1 MLGVMGVL
9 KSFTDELRKVQAERE
24 AQLFLEVLRRRL
36 GDLTFGDLTA
46 LLISPLGKK
55 LAALKVSE
63 SFTAAPASA
72 GAPASAAAPVAE
84 KTSSKKSSLAKAKA
98 AKPPKAREPKATK
111 PTKAV
116 KATKPT
122 KAVKAPKPTKPVKA
136 TKPTKAVKA
145 PKTAQA
151 PKAPKT
157 TAVNKTT
164 KAPASVKPATTL
176 SSAAEGHKVAAPAPL
191 TPPQASATGPRKGSA
206 PSEESRIA
214 FDQSI
219 VAALHEAG
227 DWTAATELRAKVGG
241 TRDQIWL
248 GLRRLTAEG
257 MITRIGEREATR
269 YKLVG

>member
-1 MLGVMGVL
+1 MGVL

-24 AQLFLEVLRRRL
+24 AQLLLEVLRRRL

-63 SFTAAPASA
+63 SFVAA
-72 GAPASAAAPVAE
+72 APASAAAPVVVEETRTPPKA
-84 KTSSKKSSLAKAKA
+84 SSKKSSLAKAKA
-98 AKPPKAREPKATK
+98 KAVKPHKTREAKAAKPPKAVKPPKATK
-111 PTKAV
+111 PPKAA
-116 KATKPT
+116 KAAK
-122 KAVKAPKPTKPVKA
+122 
-136 TKPTKAVKA
+136 
-145 PKTAQA
+145 A

-157 TAVNKTT
+157 TVAKKTT
-164 KAPASVKPATTL
+164 KAPASAKPATTP
-176 SSAAEGHKVAAPAPL
+176 SSAAEHKVAAPAPL
-191 TPPQASATGPRKGSA
+191 APLQASATGPRKGSA
-206 PSEESRIA
+206 QSEESRIA

-219 VAALHEAG
+219 VAALREAG

-257 MITRIGEREATR
+257 MIARIGEREATR

>member
-24 AQLFLEVLRRRL
+24 AQLLLEVLRRRL

-63 SFTAAPASA
+63 SFVAA
-72 GAPASAAAPVAE
+72 APASAAAPVAE

-111 PTKAV
+111 PTKTV
-116 KATKPT
+116 KAPKPT
-122 KAVKAPKPTKPVKA
+122 KAVKAPKPTKAVKA
-136 TKPTKAVKA
+136 TKTV
-145 PKTAQA
+145 QA

-164 KAPASVKPATTL
+164 KAPASAKPATTL
-176 SSAAEGHKVAAPAPL
+176 SSAAEHKVAAPA
-191 TPPQASATGPRKGSA
+191 QASATGPRKGAA
-206 PSEESRIA
+206 PSQESRIA
-214 FDQSI
+214 YDQSI
-219 VAALHEAG
+219 VAALREAG

-241 TRDQIWL
+241 TGEQIWL

-257 MITRIGEREATR
+257 MITRIGERDATR

>member
-24 AQLFLEVLRRRL
+24 AQLLLEVLRRRL

-63 SFTAAPASA
+63 SFVAA
-72 GAPASAAAPVAE
+72 APASAAAPVAE

-98 AKPPKAREPKATK
+98 KAKAKAAKPTKAREAKATK

-116 KATKPT
+116 KP
-122 KAVKAPKPTKPVKA
+122 PKA
-136 TKPTKAVKA
+136 TKPTKAAKA

-157 TAVNKTT
+157 TAAKKTT
-164 KAPASVKPATTL
+164 KAPASAKPATTL
-176 SSAAEGHKVAAPAPL
+176 SSAAEHKVAAPAPL

-214 FDQSI
+214 YDQSI
-219 VAALHEAG
+219 VAALREAG

-269 YKLVG
+269 YKLAG

>member
-24 AQLFLEVLRRRL
+24 AQLLLEVLRRRL

-63 SFTAAPASA
+63 SFVAA
-72 GAPASAAAPVAE
+72 APASAAAPVVVEETRTPPKAPKAE

-98 AKPPKAREPKATK
+98 KAAKPHKTREAKAAKPPKAVKPPKATK
-111 PTKAV
+111 PPKAA
-116 KATKPT
+116 K
-122 KAVKAPKPTKPVKA
+122 
-136 TKPTKAVKA
+136 
-145 PKTAQA
+145 A

-157 TAVNKTT
+157 TAAKKTT

-214 FDQSI
+214 YDQSI
-219 VAALHEAG
+219 VAALREAG

-269 YKLVG
+269 YKLAG

>member
-24 AQLFLEVLRRRL
+24 AQLLLEVLRRRL

-63 SFTAAPASA
+63 SFVAA
-72 GAPASAAAPVAE
+72 APASAAAPVVVEETRTPPKAKAE

-98 AKPPKAREPKATK
+98 KAAKPHKTREAKAAKPPKAVKPPKATK
-111 PTKAV
+111 PPKAA
-116 KATKPT
+116 KAAK
-122 KAVKAPKPTKPVKA
+122 
-136 TKPTKAVKA
+136 
-145 PKTAQA
+145 A

-157 TAVNKTT
+157 TVAKKTT
-164 KAPASVKPATTL
+164 KAPASAKPATTL
-176 SSAAEGHKVAAPAPL
+176 SSAAEHKVAAPAPL

-206 PSEESRIA
+206 QSEESRIA

-269 YKLVG
+269 YKLAG

>member
-24 AQLFLEVLRRRL
+24 AQLLLEVLRRRL

-63 SFTAAPASA
+63 SFVAA
-72 GAPASAAAPVAE
+72 APASAAAPVVE
-84 KTSSKKSSLAKAKA
+84 ETSSKAPKSKPREGEGEPREGEGEG
-98 AKPPKAREPKATK
+98 AKPHKTQEA
-111 PTKAV
+111 

-122 KAVKAPKPTKPVKA
+122 KAVKAPKPTKAPKA
-136 TKPTKAVKA
+136 TKTV
-145 PKTAQA
+145 QA

-157 TAVNKTT
+157 TVVNKTT
-164 KAPASVKPATTL
+164 KAPASAKPATTL
-176 SSAAEGHKVAAPAPL
+176 SSAAEHKVAAPAPL

-206 PSEESRIA
+206 PSQESRIA
-214 FDQSI
+214 YDQSI
-219 VAALHEAG
+219 VAALREAG

>member
-24 AQLFLEVLRRRL
+24 AQLLLEVLRRRL

-63 SFTAAPASA
+63 SFVAA
-72 GAPASAAAPVAE
+72 APASAAAPVAE

-98 AKPPKAREPKATK
+98 KRKPESRSPK
-111 PTKAV
+111 PTKP

-122 KAVKAPKPTKPVKA
+122 KAVKAPKPTKAVKA
-136 TKPTKAVKA
+136 TKTV
-145 PKTAQA
+145 QA

-164 KAPASVKPATTL
+164 KAPASAKPATTL
-176 SSAAEGHKVAAPAPL
+176 SSAAEHKVAAPAPL
-191 TPPQASATGPRKGSA
+191 TPPQASATGPRKGAA
-206 PSEESRIA
+206 PSQESRIA
-214 FDQSI
+214 YDQSI
-219 VAALHEAG
+219 VAALREAG

-241 TRDQIWL
+241 T
-248 GLRRLTAEG
+248 GS
-257 MITRIGEREATR
+257 R
-269 YKLVG
+269 YGSACAASRPKA

>member
-9 KSFTDELRKVQAERE
+9 KFFTDELRKVQAERE
-24 AQLFLEVLRRRL
+24 AQLLLEVLRRRL

-63 SFTAAPASA
+63 SFVAA
-72 GAPASAAAPVAE
+72 APASAAAPVAE

-111 PTKAV
+111 PTKTV

-122 KAVKAPKPTKPVKA
+122 KAVKAPKPTKAVKA
-136 TKPTKAVKA
+136 TKTV
-145 PKTAQA
+145 QA

-164 KAPASVKPATTL
+164 KAPASAKPATTL
-176 SSAAEGHKVAAPAPL
+176 SSAAEHKVAALA
-191 TPPQASATGPRKGSA
+191 QASATGPRKGAA
-206 PSEESRIA
+206 PSQESRIA
-214 FDQSI
+214 YDQSI
-219 VAALHEAG
+219 VAALREAG

-241 TRDQIWL
+241 TGEQIWL

-257 MITRIGEREATR
+257 MITRIGERDATR

>member
-1 MLGVMGVL
+1 MGVL

-24 AQLFLEVLRRRL
+24 AQLLLEVLRRRL

-63 SFTAAPASA
+63 SFVAA
-72 GAPASAAAPVAE
+72 APASAAAPVAE

-98 AKPPKAREPKATK
+98 TATSTATKPPKAREPKATK
-111 PTKAV
+111 PTKTV

-122 KAVKAPKPTKPVKA
+122 KTVKA

-164 KAPASVKPATTL
+164 KVPASAKPATTL
-176 SSAAEGHKVAAPAPL
+176 SSAAEHKVAAPA
-191 TPPQASATGPRKGSA
+191 PPQASATGPRKGSA

-214 FDQSI
+214 YDQSI
-219 VAALHEAG
+219 VAALREAG

-269 YKLVG
+269 YKLAG